1 MKMDGKLTWYKIR
14 EKMTKLKLPIYA
26 AFRSQN
32 QLEMNEETHST
43 SSREREMETR
53 HQPHHPSRLVGEDTL
68 KSRHFQ
74 ITLSPP

>member
-1 MKMDGKLTWYKIR
+1 MIQIN
-14 EKMTKLKLPIYA
+14 EEMTKLKLPIYA

-32 QLEMNEETHST
+32 QLEMNEETQIT

-53 HQPHHPSRLVGEDTL
+53 QQPHHPSRLVGEDTS
-68 KSRHFQ
+68 KTRHFQ